1 MSINNNTLLAPI
13 IYLHFPYI
21 LYYNLYYVLYN
32 NFKGGI
38 NLKRYLNRNVL
49 KYIAIVAMFL
59 DHIAMFFVSKT
70 DSSLLYSVLRFAGR
84 LTAPIMC
91 FFIAEGFYYTH
102 SRKKYGERLALFAVI
117 SQFAYTLAHHKT
129 LLTSNLFTDWNVIF
143 TLFIGFLVL
152 VCYEK
157 ISNPILKWTSIVL
170 LIMLSSMG
178 DWGIIAPV
186 FVLVF
191 YAFRDNIQA
200 KLICFSLASGAEVL
214 SDVAFM
220 ISKHRPW
227 YGEIWQA
234 GIFLIIPLQI
244 MYNGQKGSSSQFNK
258 WFFYI
263 FYPLHL
269 LIFGLIE
276 IYA

>member
-1 MSINNNTLLAPI
+1 M
-13 IYLHFPYI
+13 
-21 LYYNLYYVLYN
+21 
-32 NFKGGI
+32 K
-38 NLKRYLNRNVL
+38 KCLNRNTL
-49 KYIAIVAMFL
+49 KYIAIIAMLL
-59 DHIAMFFVSKT
+59 DHIAMLLFTKNSNIA
-70 DSSLLYSVLRFAGR
+70 LYSTFRFIGR

-91 FFIAEGFYYTH
+91 YFIAEGFYYTH

-117 SQFAYTLAHHKT
+117 SQFAYTFAHHKT
-129 LLTSNLFTDWNVIF
+129 ILTSNLFTDLNVIY

-157 ISNPILKWTSIVL
+157 ISNPILKWTSTVL
-170 LIMLSSMG
+170 LIMLSGIG

-186 FVLVF
+186 FILVF

-200 KLICFSLASGAEVL
+200 KLICFTLASGFEVL
-214 SDVAFM
+214 SDIIFM

-234 GIFLIIPLQI
+234 GIFLIIPLLL
-244 MYNGQKGSSSQFNK
+244 MYNGKKGKSSAFNK

-269 LIFGLIE
+269 LVLGLIE
-276 IYA
+276 IYV

>member
-1 MSINNNTLLAPI
+1 M
-13 IYLHFPYI
+13 
-21 LYYNLYYVLYN
+21 
-32 NFKGGI
+32 K
-38 NLKRYLNRNVL
+38 KCLNRNTL
-49 KYIAIVAMFL
+49 KYIAIIAMLL
-59 DHIAMFFVSKT
+59 DHIAMLLFTKNSNIA
-70 DSSLLYSVLRFAGR
+70 LYSTFRFIGR

-91 FFIAEGFYYTH
+91 YFIAEGFYYTH

-117 SQFAYTLAHHKT
+117 SQFAYTFAHHKNI
-129 LLTSNLFTDWNVIF
+129 LTSNLFTDLNVIY

-157 ISNPILKWTSIVL
+157 ISNPILKWTSTVL
-170 LIMLSSMG
+170 LIMLSGMG

-186 FVLVF
+186 FILVF

-200 KLICFSLASGAEVL
+200 KLICFTLASGFEVL
-214 SDVAFM
+214 SDIIFM

-234 GIFLIIPLQI
+234 GIFLIIPLLL
-244 MYNGQKGSSSQFNK
+244 MYNGKKGKSSAFNK

-269 LIFGLIE
+269 LVLGLIE
-276 IYA
+276 IYV